1 MAITVELTEGERRL
15 TISALKRARNR
26 SLAKYEG
33 DAHKE
38 EAIRNQYNKMIEKF
52 KIND

>member
-15 TISALKRARNR
+15 TVAALNRSRNR
-26 SLAKYEG
+26 NLAMVKG

-38 EAIRNQYNKMIEKF
+38 EAIRNQFNKIIEKF

>member
-15 TISALKRARNR
+15 TVAALKRARNR
-26 SLAKYEG
+26 NLAMVKG

-38 EAIRNQYNKMIEKF
+38 EAIRNQYNKMMEKF